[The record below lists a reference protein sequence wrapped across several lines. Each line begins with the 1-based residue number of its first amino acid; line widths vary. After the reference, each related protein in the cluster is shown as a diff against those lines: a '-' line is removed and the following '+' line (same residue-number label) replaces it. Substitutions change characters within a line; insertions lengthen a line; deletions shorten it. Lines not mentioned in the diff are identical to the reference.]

1 MIKIGAFITLILIL
15 SISPAEA
22 QNPAFKAALEKH
34 RPPETYNTVLR
45 TLMFVYEI
53 IFLWAFFQ
61 YLCYY
66 EEKANYFKVLDQ
78 IRFQDKLAN
87 PDKCPCHRNGDWA
100 PEPIFLLGNREN
112 YYLYK
117 CFCNSRGSP
126 VGSRHPSSGSS
137 TKWQNPLI
145 CPLANSTVQ
154 WLWTHCT
161 NHVGFRMSSQGDNF
175 SICFLYLKL

>member
-1 MIKIGAFITLILIL
+1 MIWLWLRINNQVLNKPRWLFCNVLSSLHCLLINLVWRWMMFILK
-15 SISPAEA
+15 
-22 QNPAFKAALEKH
+22 NFKAALEKH

-117 CFCNSRGSP
+117 CFCTSRGSP
-126 VGSRHPSSGSS
+126 VGSKHPSSGSS

-154 WLWTHCT
+154 WL
-161 NHVGFRMSSQGDNF
+161 
-175 SICFLYLKL
+175 